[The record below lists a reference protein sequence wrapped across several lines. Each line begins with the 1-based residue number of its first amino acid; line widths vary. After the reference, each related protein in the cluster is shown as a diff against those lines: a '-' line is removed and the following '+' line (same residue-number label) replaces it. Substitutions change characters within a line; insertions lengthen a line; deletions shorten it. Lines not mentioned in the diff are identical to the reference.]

1 MPPSLP
7 SDATGTSVGCHS
19 GARKLPS
26 DASAVGAAESDF
38 RRMPLVQVVE
48 KWARG
53 GRTSVGCHSLPSDAS
68 GQGCEQAV
76 TDGAPPRDCLARP
89 WGRAEVRWLSWD
101 CGGGDRA
108 AAGGLERVAAT
119 RVRLAARR
127 GQGWSWSSA
136 DQWHPAEVRRKVL
149 WGRAGWKAFCATGAW
164 WRGVRARRGYRPH
177 ASRQRPARLGRPP
190 RGW

>member
-68 GQGCEQAV
+68 GEGCEQAV

-89 WGRAEVRWLSWD
+89 WGRAEVRWLSWTA
-101 CGGGDRA
+101 GATIVQQRA
-108 AAGGLERVAAT
+108 AWSAWRPREC
-119 RVRLAARR
+119 
-127 GQGWSWSSA
+127 GWR
-136 DQWHPAEVRRKVL
+136 P
-149 WGRAGWKAFCATGAW
+149 G
-164 WRGVRARRGYRPH
+164 GVRAGHGAALTSGIRRKFGEKCLWVLPRS
-177 ASRQRPARLGRPP
+177 ADDGAWADLARAA
-190 RGW
+190 